1 MCRESFD
8 KQKLPQTLREGV
20 LILIPKVGKRKDDI
34 QGYRPIT
41 LLNTGYKIISATIAR
56 RLKGVLTSIIGPE
69 QTGFVP
75 GRFIGSAIRL
85 TYDVIHSVKE
95 KGSEGLLVSLDMDN
109 AFNAVEWSWI
119 QASLASR
126 GFPQCI
132 IQWFLTLYNESF
144 SRLTYN
150 GHISEPIPLSRY
162 ARQGDPISGY
172 LFIIAL
178 EHLLDRIRANE
189 NIKGIKIGTTE
200 VKLSAYADDV
210 LCLLDGNPNSLR
222 QLFAELGIFAKF
234 SGLKPNIEKTSA
246 MRIGKTDT
254 DTQGYGEI
262 PIRLTDKIKL
272 LGIVFSNNLDEI
284 TKSNYEPNINDLEK
298 ISNQWQKR
306 QLSLIGKIT
315 VLKALWLSKLTYCLT
330 SLPQP
335 SDEMV
340 SRINE
345 LMFKFIWNGKRDRIK
360 REILTQPHALGGQGM
375 TDIRL
380 FIIALKVTWVKRY
393 FTSSHPWTLIADHLL
408 FLSETSCV
416 WDKGS
421 IFVKQ
426 LSEKINNQFWKEVL
440 TSWSLYIRTFKLED
454 VTMGCISL
462 WKSDYTKYTTS
473 EISQWV
479 RSGVTHFNDL
489 RKPSGKLM
497 SYLEAK
503 EKYKLKGTFLD
514 YEGLLSSLPREY
526 ITSKEIIETPFI
538 ADQISHLFKD
548 KSGARNIYN
557 RLTRAPLGYFYNA
570 PHWGGGGL
578 FRAPPLISETT
589 GPILKIQTAFESPG
603 KTVEGKQIL
612 LTSGSRVTSQVR
624 SKSKCSTFRAW

>member
-1 MCRESFD
+1 MDGIIIRSRCQWYEKGERSNSFFLGLEKRNYLSRLVSCLKVEGKAVYKQEEIMNCLVQHYREVFCRRDNIPFNKDTYLHCSDKNVLSEQEKNYLERPIELEELEQTLRSLKGNKSPISSGFQPEFYKMMWPDIKHCFINMCTESFD

-34 QGYRPIT
+34 KGYRPIT

-95 KGSEGLLVSLDMDN
+95 KGFEGLLVSLDMDN

-150 GHISEPIPLSRY
+150 GHISEPIPLSRS

-234 SGLKPNIEKTSA
+234 SGLKPNIEKKH
-246 MRIGKTDT
+246 R
-254 DTQGYGEI
+254 
-262 PIRLTDKIKL
+262 R
-272 LGIVFSNNLDEI
+272 
-284 TKSNYEPNINDLEK
+284 
-298 ISNQWQKR
+298 
-306 QLSLIGKIT
+306 
-315 VLKALWLSKLTYCLT
+315 
-330 SLPQP
+330 
-335 SDEMV
+335 
-340 SRINE
+340 
-345 LMFKFIWNGKRDRIK
+345 
-360 REILTQPHALGGQGM
+360 
-375 TDIRL
+375 
-380 FIIALKVTWVKRY
+380 
-393 FTSSHPWTLIADHLL
+393 
-408 FLSETSCV
+408 
-416 WDKGS
+416 
-421 IFVKQ
+421 
-426 LSEKINNQFWKEVL
+426 
-440 TSWSLYIRTFKLED
+440 
-454 VTMGCISL
+454 
-462 WKSDYTKYTTS
+462 
-473 EISQWV
+473 
-479 RSGVTHFNDL
+479 
-489 RKPSGKLM
+489 
-497 SYLEAK
+497 
-503 EKYKLKGTFLD
+503 
-514 YEGLLSSLPREY
+514 
-526 ITSKEIIETPFI
+526 
-538 ADQISHLFKD
+538 
-548 KSGARNIYN
+548 
-557 RLTRAPLGYFYNA
+557 
-570 PHWGGGGL
+570 
-578 FRAPPLISETT
+578 
-589 GPILKIQTAFESPG
+589 
-603 KTVEGKQIL
+603 
-612 LTSGSRVTSQVR
+612 
-624 SKSKCSTFRAW
+624 